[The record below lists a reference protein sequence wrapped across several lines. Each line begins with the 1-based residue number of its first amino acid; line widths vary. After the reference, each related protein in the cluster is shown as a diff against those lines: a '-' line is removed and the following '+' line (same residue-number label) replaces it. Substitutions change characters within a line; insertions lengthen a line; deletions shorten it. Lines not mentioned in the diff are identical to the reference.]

1 MDKKRLRKL
10 AVKIFKTLNELK
22 PFFYMKNMF
31 ATIYN

>member
-22 PFFYMKNMF
+22 PFYMKNIF